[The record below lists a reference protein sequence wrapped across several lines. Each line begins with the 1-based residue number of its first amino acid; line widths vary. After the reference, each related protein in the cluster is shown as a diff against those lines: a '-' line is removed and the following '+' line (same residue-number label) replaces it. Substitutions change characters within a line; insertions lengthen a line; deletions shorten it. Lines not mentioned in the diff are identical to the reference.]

1 MALVE
6 IEVLVVIDTNYIF
19 KNYQNPSRDAS
30 KPTGINHS
38 SQYMITNSQRGIVS
52 GQGTAD
58 LSFKANVGDIVSFV
72 GTSIEANSDS
82 AVIIYGINH
91 WSGDKVFNQFVPNLI
106 TRNRAVMPNNTTPNG
121 LPAVQQQIN
130 FASFD
135 AKVSRSGKENFYVNI
150 AVYKLADDGQA
161 QDLYGYFYWDPTI
174 TVPA

>member
-1 MALVE
+1 MSMIE
-6 IEVLVVIDTNYIF
+6 IEVLVVINTEYIF
-19 KNYQNPSRDAS
+19 NNYTNPSRDAA

-38 SQYMITNSQRGIVS
+38 SQYMITNSKRGIVS

-58 LSFKANVGDIVSFV
+58 LSFKANVGDLVSFQ
-72 GTSIEANSDS
+72 GSSIEANSDS
-82 AVIIYGINH
+82 AVIVYGINY
-91 WSGDKVFNQFVPNLI
+91 WSGDHVFNQFVPNMI

-135 AKVSRSGKENFYVNI
+135 AKVAKAGKENFYVNI
-150 AVYKLADDGQA
+150 AVYRLADDGQT
-161 QDLYGYFYWDPTI
+161 QELYGYFYWDPTI